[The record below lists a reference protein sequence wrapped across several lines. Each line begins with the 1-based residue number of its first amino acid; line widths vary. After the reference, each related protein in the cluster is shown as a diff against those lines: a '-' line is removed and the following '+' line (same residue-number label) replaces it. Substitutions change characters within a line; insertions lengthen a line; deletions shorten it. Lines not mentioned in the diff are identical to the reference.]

1 MTPHQSS
8 LSSSTF
14 SCFQCLLRI
23 QRPSVPVAL
32 ISHPSVVSTVS
43 FSCFSTHSKKSLI
56 NSVRTLGSAF
66 STGGKWG
73 QVHFLHESRDKW
85 DQINGFVF
93 ISTRGR
99 CLAQKVSARDRGTC
113 GQVSWIETKGTT
125 DKRGIIGPDPFSI
138 FRLFHVEVGGARPV
152 DLRHL
157 TRVMDAIAGYQY
169 PTPPIFIIYVM
180 FFM

>member
-66 STGGKWG
+66 STG
-73 QVHFLHESRDKW
+73 DKW

-138 FRLFHVEVGGARPV
+138 LDPFSIFRLFHVEVGGARPV

-169 PTPPIFIIYVM
+169 SSPPIFIIYVM

>member
-32 ISHPSVVSTVS
+32 ISHPSVVSMVS

-56 NSVRTLGSAF
+56 NSVRTLDSAF
-66 STGGKWG
+66 STGDKWGQVHFLQDKWG

-85 DQINGFVF
+85 GQINGFVF

-125 DKRGIIGPDPFSI
+125 DKMGIIGPDPFSI
-138 FRLFHVEVGGARPV
+138 FLLF
-152 DLRHL
+152 
-157 TRVMDAIAGYQY
+157 
-169 PTPPIFIIYVM
+169 PP
-180 FFM
+180 